1 MTIRVVLGLIDGGPA
16 AEAAARAALAAAD
29 SFGAH
34 LQLLHVRP
42 DPESLVPMIGEGMS
56 GVMLDQMVEGFRAD
70 SVVRANAARQLFER
84 LSAERAGSP
93 GEGKA
98 TITFREEEGR
108 EDEVTARVG
117 RLHDLIVLAH
127 ADRQAST
134 TGAVTLESALLHSGR
149 PVLVAPAQPPSTI
162 GRKVVVAWNGK
173 EQAARA
179 LGAAIPFLAKAEVV
193 TVLTV
198 VESYTA
204 GHPAEVV
211 RYLAWHGI
219 RAEGVETPASGP
231 GKVGHILLD
240 RAAQVGA
247 DLLVMGAYGHSRIKE
262 MILGGA
268 TREILARAALP
279 VLMAH

>member
-16 AEAAARAALAAAD
+16 AEAASRAALVVAD

-70 SVVRANAARQLFER
+70 SVSRAAAARQLFER
-84 LSAERAGSP
+84 FSAEHSP
-93 GEGKA
+93 GEGRA

-108 EDEVTARVG
+108 EDEVTARLG

-127 ADRQAST
+127 AERQAGT

-149 PVLVAPAQPPSTI
+149 PVLVAPAQAPSTI
-162 GRKVVVAWNGK
+162 GRKIVIAWNGK
-173 EQAARA
+173 EQSARA

-193 TVLTV
+193 TVLTA

-204 GHPAEVV
+204 GRPGDVV

-219 RAEGVETPASGP
+219 RAEAVEAPASGP
-231 GKVGHILLD
+231 GKVGQILLE
-240 RAAQVGA
+240 RAEDVDA
-247 DLLVMGAYGHSRIKE
+247 DLLVMGAYGHSRLRE
-262 MILGGA
+262 MVMGGVTRTILRSM
-268 TREILARAALP
+268 TLP
-279 VLMAH
+279 VLLSH